1 MAYDVIVLG
10 SGPGG
15 YPAAIRASQLGFKV
29 AIIEKESLG
38 GVCLNWGC
46 IPTKALLKSS
56 QVYEYAKH
64 GTAYGIN
71 ISGAQ
76 QDFGGVIKRSRN
88 VADKMSRGVQFLM
101 KKNKIDVIMGYGK
114 LKAKGQVEVTAQD
127 NSKQIVEAK
136 YIIIATGSRARQL
149 PNLPID
155 GKNVIGYREAMS
167 LPTQPKS
174 MIVVGSGAIGVEFA
188 YFYNSMGTKVT
199 VVEFLPRIVPV
210 EDEEISKELEKQY
223 KKQGIDIMTNST
235 VEAVES
241 TGNGV
246 KARVKTQTG
255 EVSLEADIVLS
266 AVGISANI
274 ENIGLEELG
283 IKTEKGKIVVDKYGQ
298 TNVPGFYAI
307 GDCTPG
313 QALAHVASKE
323 GINAAEHI
331 AYAEKKNNH
340 IPEGIDYNNVPGCTY
355 CTPEISSIG
364 YTEKAAR
371 DAGYDIKVGKFPFM
385 ASGKASAVGAT
396 EGFVKVIFDA
406 KYGEFLGAHM
416 IGYNV
421 TELIAEVSVARK
433 LETTAHEILNA
444 IHPHPTMSEGV
455 KEATAVAYGEATDI

>member
-46 IPTKALLKSS
+46 IPTKALLKSA

-64 GTAYGIN
+64 STAYGIN
-71 ISGAQ
+71 VSGAQ
-76 QDFGGVIKRSRN
+76 QDFGAVIKRSRG

-114 LKAKGQVEVTAQD
+114 LKAKGQVEVTATD

-136 YIIIATGSRARQL
+136 YVIIATGSRGRQL

-155 GKNVIGYREAMS
+155 GKNVIGYREAMA

-199 VVEFLPRIVPV
+199 IVEFLPRIVPV

-223 KKQGIDIMTNST
+223 KKQGIEIMTNST

-246 KARVKTQTG
+246 KA
-255 EVSLEADIVLS
+255 
-266 AVGISANI
+266 
-274 ENIGLEELG
+274 
-283 IKTEKGKIVVDKYGQ
+283 
-298 TNVPGFYAI
+298 
-307 GDCTPG
+307 
-313 QALAHVASKE
+313 
-323 GINAAEHI
+323 
-331 AYAEKKNNH
+331 
-340 IPEGIDYNNVPGCTY
+340 
-355 CTPEISSIG
+355 
-364 YTEKAAR
+364 
-371 DAGYDIKVGKFPFM
+371 
-385 ASGKASAVGAT
+385 
-396 EGFVKVIFDA
+396 
-406 KYGEFLGAHM
+406 
-416 IGYNV
+416 
-421 TELIAEVSVARK
+421 
-433 LETTAHEILNA
+433 
-444 IHPHPTMSEGV
+444 
-455 KEATAVAYGEATDI
+455 